1 MAITK
6 VSTKEETTVLN
17 ETLGENR
24 KEYTLF
30 DVFEKLPNKITKNGI
45 NYDLF
50 ISHIDIAYFSFT
62 PVLHDVMLYYAYNF
76 EDSSIF
82 DALNEMIIKLKN
94 DNLL

>member
-6 VSTKEETTVLN
+6 ISTKEETTVLN
-17 ETLGENR
+17 KTLGENR

-30 DVFEKLPNKITKNGI
+30 DVFEILPKKITKNHI
-45 NYDLF
+45 DYDLF
-50 ISHIDIAYFSFT
+50 ISHVDIAYFSFT
-62 PVLHDVMLYYAYNF
+62 PVLHDVMFYCGFNF

-82 DALNEMIIKLKN
+82 DALNDIIVKLKN

>member
-6 VSTKEETTVLN
+6 ISTKEETTILN
-17 ETLGENR
+17 KTLGENR

-30 DVFEKLPNKITKNGI
+30 DVFEILPKKITKNHI
-45 NYDLF
+45 DYDLF
-50 ISHIDIAYFSFT
+50 ISHVDIAYFSFT
-62 PVLHDVMLYYAYNF
+62 PVFHNVMFYYAYNF
-76 EDSSIF
+76 EGSSIF